1 MEEWTESAHLN
12 SASCLAALG
21 LTRLK
26 GPESTFMMT
35 FARSLVRFEDGD
47 GYGSSY
53 CRRSGFLARP
63 PSLAW
68 RVVQCPAVLLHARCP
83 LVFLMDTPPSYPLNL
98 FPHITNTC
106 FYSDILPIR
115 YLRMME
121 KAQNWL
127 GHRTSTHPPTQ
138 LWQRHLLLLIEISF
152 KLVEA

>member
-1 MEEWTESAHLN
+1 LEESFYGRVDRVAAPLN

-26 GPESTFMMT
+26 GPASTFMMT

-47 GYGSSY
+47 GDGSSY

-63 PSLAW
+63 SLAW
-68 RVVQCPAVLLHARCP
+68 CVVQPMSGVLLQARCP
-83 LVFLMDTPPSYPLNL
+83 LVFLMDTPPSYPLKL

-106 FYSDILPIR
+106 FYSDILQIR

-127 GHRTSTHPPTQ
+127 GHRTSTHPTLATSPAIPGRNQ
-138 LWQRHLLLLIEISF
+138 L
-152 KLVEA
+152 